1 MQRPSASG
9 VRLDSSNRQ
18 RWLLANGLLLL
29 LLTCR
34 LLCLQT
40 AGLSSFVR
48 QHVVLRTD
56 TLQMLAVR
64 HGIDVPGLKRVNNLM
79 TDHSLHS
86 RTHLFIPG
94 GPGWLACAWRSRS
107 MHRIVRGVHMAF
119 PCCHT

>member
-1 MQRPSASG
+1 MTGNAAWLHIITHCAHQHAWLSINLTSCGLPVLQAHSAS
-9 VRLDSSNRQ
+9 
-18 RWLLANGLLLL
+18 LLL
-29 LLTCR
+29 

-40 AGLSSFVR
+40 ASLSSFVR

-94 GPGWLACAWRSRS
+94 GCNVFGHNFVEGA
-107 MHRIVRGVHMAF
+107 GVL
-119 PCCHT
+119 C